1 MAAGAGRAPTQ
12 ASQAL
17 RDKAAAELDQLNCR
31 LHDQLKQDISRVY
44 TDCLFADLH
53 LLFHSGCVRTHKSLL
68 ETRAPRFYR
77 ELINRCAKV
86 AKSDCLLDR
95 LTVRLIETFVRE
107 IYTKNVIKH
116 KEDAVVAQIKVRGV
130 KDVDS
135 PVSESEVFL
144 TPKASP
150 CEPLPQEVPL
160 PAPTC
165 TPDRTNYY
173 SIVHLGEDLE
183 RELAEQDALSNS
195 FRSILIREVSRQ
207 PTTLDFTKASPEV
220 KDVEREIEAK
230 RAQALK
236 VLNKQFTYSVDYEMS
251 WAKESSLAFR
261 EEELTINSSGYITG
275 GSPKTDP
282 TRGEDSVTEVASGED
297 IPHDGQSP
305 ASATSDQG
313 TWDPYGQDGVAALT
327 NPKTLHSPTADIPAR
342 IDTEPVKNN
351 FFIDASSLI
360 DENEYPPLEIG
371 KFVEPKTES
380 QLISDTKPD
389 SPHDTK
395 ANRVLI
401 RRNTFELDPDDE
413 KLALLKEEYEKANG
427 YKVKSE
433 AKEQPASL
441 PILPIVAH
449 DDDHSPDSLNCDPFD
464 LFINQA
470 KQPITVTQAENIEEA
485 ADSKKSP
492 AKVEIDSNHLSL
504 ELSAFSNMSNSS
516 EPSSSLSASGVSS
529 KRENDTTEETSSKE
543 KSDCIFNR
551 FENLPIVSGAAPLSD
566 FSASDVSL
574 TSSPLTRRKN
584 EFAPILSGGFDIPI
598 EEPPKKVPSR
608 AASSM
613 NTSWVVDMS
622 DVVKEAQE
630 SLEAKEK
637 PKNNGMGFFVPLDD
651 PYPSI
656 DSVMSNSSER
666 SDSNKR
672 SDRNSSCG
680 FYVDLKT
687 DSDSENGSK
696 KKDIAQP
703 EKKLFSM
710 FIDIGNNQSK
720 DSSTP
725 RSKPGSPFLQ
735 QKRPKAPNF
744 LHERLSGHKKSTSTS
759 SDSGL
764 DIGEHP
770 EQTKGRML
778 FDSSEN
784 GPASI
789 SDGSTTDSAFSTKRQ
804 SFYMFIETDESPV
817 PRRRTLPSGLRNP
830 VNRHSWNSDKKFDG
844 QNVKVHKRS
853 SSISYDGSLKL
864 ESNSDSGPQ
873 SIDESQKK
881 TKMDTSWHGPVK
893 PSSELSRIIQNGARH
908 EFEKKAKKSAEN
920 QQESMD
926 VPDELSCSLK
936 SDDYESSNDNRT
948 FVIDDVSKAVNIS
961 SNDLELSTPSHD
973 IVSDLSKDNT
983 ETDLAERKSTGS
995 SKSIDNDV
1003 TPKQD
1008 DDTHVIVTEE
1018 PVSFVKLSDMDVQPD
1033 AKVWEP
1039 KETSRSTRMTR
1050 SIPSETS
1057 AWMDNSRVLA
1067 NSSSSRSLSRL
1078 FPHLYPTKTS
1088 DGNSDTEPSNTSSM
1102 QSSSVGPSLL
1112 DSSEGNSEDSCG
1124 PGGSASSRLGQDL
1137 LRMFLDGISPDV
1149 TIDVGGRRIKA
1160 HKCILSSRCQ
1170 YFAGMLSGGWVE
1182 SAGNVISL
1190 QGFSYNA
1197 VHFALCHIYSGAS
1210 NIPETINIVEL
1221 ATLADML
1228 CLEGL
1233 KEVIMYT
1240 LKVKYCHFFHK
1251 PCAGCTVG
1259 VLECLPLAAAY
1270 GLDEIY
1276 RKTLRWTTRY
1286 FVRVW
1291 PTKGFASLPKELQDK
1306 CYKQHIVHMGSEN
1319 VLDTIM
1325 GCEKLEATIPNV
1337 RWAQPVLSLNGKL
1350 HEAAIKYLTQHFSNV
1365 VSSEAF
1371 TTIGKEDVWTVTRLE
1386 ETLLRVSR
1394 NLSPDQSCQSYRKIK
1409 ALLAKIHRTETE
1421 DVEWKIEFLELLTQL
1436 ETSIEECLVRQA
1448 GRAARTS
1455 SWAQMD
1461 ISLRKKI
1468 QELAC
1473 LVFAPGPR
1481 SASVSKSMEGRS
1493 PRLSERSHSRPPMDR
1508 TAPNRSSSVTHDH
1521 HHAASGPS
1529 SITQHTAASL
1539 SKSKATSQSGQRPV
1553 AAQRVASAPAA
1564 ARRSLPA
1571 KPSAPAPSTS
1581 SQPAR
1586 NITTPQ
1592 PSASSLPRPRVN
1604 PKFSQVKPRY
1614 LEPKPPRKDL
1624 DSVVVNGSGGRRLS
1638 GGGRP
1643 LSSSDSSRT
1652 SSPAANRVARS
1663 RPSTAG
1669 SNKSKTPLGNTP
1681 SHVARRSGS
1690 GGNPS
1695 PSSVSSAGTGGN
1707 SSKISRNM
1715 TFRVATKSSQAK
1727 VQSPRQLSARH
1738 PHIAQRSGT
1747 FLKESPT
1754 SSKKSPGK

>member
-1 MAAGAGRAPTQ
+1 MAGRAPTQ

-17 RDKAAAELDQLNCR
+17 REKAAAELNQLNCR
-31 LHDQLKQDISRVY
+31 LNDQLRQDIS
-44 TDCLFADLH
+44 
-53 LLFHSGCVRTHKSLL
+53 
-68 ETRAPRFYR
+68 
-77 ELINRCAKV
+77 
-86 AKSDCLLDR
+86 
-95 LTVRLIETFVRE
+95 RE
-107 IYTKNVIKH
+107 IYTKNVLKH
-116 KEDAVVAQIKVRGV
+116 KEDAVVAQIKVRGA

-135 PVSESEVFL
+135 PISESEVFL

-150 CEPLPQEVPL
+150 CEPHPQEVPL
-160 PAPTC
+160 LDESPN
-165 TPDRTNYY
+165 RSNYY
-173 SIVHLGEDLE
+173 SIVHLEEDLE
-183 RELAEQDALSNS
+183 RELAEQDALSDS
-195 FRSILIREVSRQ
+195 FRSILVREVSRK
-207 PTTLDFTKASPEV
+207 PTTLDFTKAPPEV

-236 VLNKQFTYSVDYEMS
+236 VLNKQFSYSVDYEMS
-251 WAKESSLAFR
+251 WVKESSLTCR
-261 EEELTINSSGYITG
+261 EEEASSGYITG
-275 GSPKTDP
+275 GSPKTDT
-282 TRGEDSVTEVASGED
+282 TREDSVTEVASGED

-305 ASATSDQG
+305 ISISSDQG
-313 TWDPYGQDGVAALT
+313 AWDAYGQNDDVTLIQEPQLTPPKQDYDLTSLT
-327 NPKTLHSPTADIPAR
+327 NYKTE
-342 IDTEPVKNN
+342 TEPVKNN

-360 DENEYPPLEIG
+360 DEDEMFIPEINKYSASSSEQPKIVETHDNLPPTEI
-371 KFVEPKTES
+371 KSEVE
-380 QLISDTKPD
+380 ISAEEED
-389 SPHDTK
+389 SK
-395 ANRVLI
+395 NANKERLLI
-401 RRNTFELDPDDE
+401 RRNTFEFHPDDE

-427 YKVKSE
+427 YKVKTDNSD
-433 AKEQPASL
+433 KHIQPTSL
-441 PILPIVAH
+441 PIIPCLPVLAPEE
-449 DDDHSPDSLNCDPFD
+449 DHSPDSLNCDLAYDSFAS
-464 LFINQA
+464 NVS
-470 KQPITVTQAENIEEA
+470 KQLNNTENHVLPDTAEV
-485 ADSKKSP
+485 KKLNVNVHES
-492 AKVEIDSNHLSL
+492 VEVNHLSL
-504 ELSAFSNMSNSS
+504 EMSAFSNMSNSS

-529 KRENDTTEETSSKE
+529 KREADTTEETVSSKD
-543 KSDCIFNR
+543 KSECIFNR
-551 FENLPIVSGAAPLSD
+551 FENVPICSGAAPLSD

-574 TSSPLTRRKN
+574 TSSPMTRRKTDC
-584 EFAPILSGGFDIPI
+584 APILSGGYDGGLV
-598 EEPPKKVPSR
+598 EEEEEEIPKKPQVK
-608 AASSM
+608 AASSL
-613 NTSWVVDMS
+613 NTSWIVDMS
-622 DVVKEAQE
+622 DVGKE
-630 SLEAKEK
+630 SLESLETKDK
-637 PKNNGMGFFVPLDD
+637 QKSGNNSGLGFFVPLDD

-666 SDSNKR
+666 SDCTNKR

-680 FYVDLKT
+680 FYIDLKT
-687 DSDSENGSK
+687 DSDSETSLK
-696 KKDIAQP
+696 KRDKDTPQP

-710 FIDIGNNQSK
+710 FIDIGNGNNK

-725 RSKPGSPFLQ
+725 KSKPGSPFLQ

-764 DIGEHP
+764 DCGEHP

-778 FDSSEN
+778 FDSSMDQ
-784 GPASI
+784 GPTSI

-804 SFYMFIETDESPV
+804 SFYMFIEADESPV
-817 PRRRTLPSGLRNP
+817 PRRRTLPSGMRNP

-844 QNVKVHKRS
+844 QNIKVHKRS

-864 ESNSDSGPQ
+864 ELNDKYDHSGPQ
-873 SIDESQKK
+873 SIDETRQKK
-881 TKMDTSWHGPVK
+881 CNGKMETSWHGPVK

-908 EFEKKAKKSAEN
+908 EFDQKARKSVEN
-920 QQESMD
+920 PSDGEGGDKVEEM
-926 VPDELSCSLK
+926 SCSLK

-973 IVSDLSKDNT
+973 IVSDLSKDGT
-983 ETDLAERKSTGS
+983 ETDPAVEHKSS
-995 SKSIDNDV
+995 SSNKSMSVDNDI

-1008 DDTHVIVTEE
+1008 DVTQAAEE

-1033 AKVWEP
+1033 AKIWESAQ
-1039 KETSRSTRMTR
+1039 EMTRSNRMTR

-1057 AWMDNSRVLA
+1057 VWLDNTRALA

-1078 FPHLYPTKTS
+1078 FPHLYPSKTS

-1102 QSSSVGPSLL
+1102 QSSVGPSPL
-1112 DSSEGNSEDSCG
+1112 DVSSEGGSEDSCG
-1124 PGGSASSRLGQDL
+1124 PGGAASSRLGQDL

-1276 RKTLRWTTRY
+1276 RKSLRWTTRY

-1319 VLDTIM
+1319 VLETIM

-1337 RWAQPVLSLNGKL
+1337 RWAQPVLSINTKL

-1365 VSSEAF
+1365 LSSEAF
-1371 TTIGKEDVWTVTRLE
+1371 ITIGKEDVWTVTRLE
-1386 ETLLRVSR
+1386 ETLLRVSK
-1394 NLSPDQSCQSYRKIK
+1394 NLSPDQSCQSYKKIK

-1436 ETSIEECLVRQA
+1436 ETSIEDCLVRQA

-1461 ISLRKKI
+1461 LTLRKRI

-1473 LVFAPGPR
+1473 LVFTPGPR
-1481 SASVSKSMEGRS
+1481 SASVSKSMEVRS
-1493 PRLSERSHSRPPMDR
+1493 PRWNDRSLSRPPSER
-1508 TAPNRSSSVTHDH
+1508 TSNRPASAQPFSDH
-1521 HHAASGPS
+1521 ASSGPS

-1539 SKSKATSQSGQRPV
+1539 SRSKVASPNVQRANLGTARAPSAPPSTGPKRSASSKQV
-1553 AAQRVASAPAA
+1553 SAPAQ
-1564 ARRSLPA
+1564 SSSS
-1571 KPSAPAPSTS
+1571 SANRTA
-1581 SQPAR
+1581 QP
-1586 NITTPQ
+1586 T
-1592 PSASSLPRPRVN
+1592 ASSLPRPRVN

-1614 LEPKPPRKDL
+1614 LEPKPTRKDQ
-1624 DSVVVNGSGGRRLS
+1624 DNVPNGTAGTGRRLS

-1652 SSPAANRVARS
+1652 SSPATNRVARS
-1663 RPSTAG
+1663 RPGTANP
-1669 SNKSKTPLGNTP
+1669 SKPKTPLGNRTQI
-1681 SHVARRSGS
+1681 VARSGS

-1695 PSSVSSAGTGGN
+1695 PSSTSSAGGT
-1707 SSKISRNM
+1707 SKIVRNS
-1715 TFRVATKSSQAK
+1715 TFRVATKASQAK
-1727 VQSPRQLSARH
+1727 AQAPRPPSTRH
-1738 PHIAQRSGT
+1738 PHITQRSGT
-1747 FLKESPT
+1747 FLKDSPT
-1754 SSKKSPGK
+1754 VSKRFQIGK